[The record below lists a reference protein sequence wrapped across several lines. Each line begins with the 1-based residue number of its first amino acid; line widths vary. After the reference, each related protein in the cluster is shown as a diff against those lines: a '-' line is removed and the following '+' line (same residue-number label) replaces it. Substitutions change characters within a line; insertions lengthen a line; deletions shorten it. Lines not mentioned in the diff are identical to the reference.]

1 MRNFLSQLWS
11 DECGFVVSSEL
22 VFVATLLVIGLTTGF
37 SAIRNQVVGELA
49 DVADA
54 ISELDQ
60 SYSFAQITANNS
72 STRGVAFID
81 QNDLG
86 EADAASGDQ
95 SAAAGL
101 PTEGGLAISAGSG
114 EQ

>member
-54 ISELDQ
+54 VSELDQ
-60 SYSFAQITANNS
+60 SYSFAQITAANA
-72 STRGVAFID
+72 STRGAGFID

-86 EADAASGDQ
+86 ESNAASSDQ
-95 SAAAGL
+95 TAGVL
-101 PTEGGLAISAGSG
+101 PVEDGLAISAGTG

>member
-54 ISELDQ
+54 VSELDQ
-60 SYSFAQITANNS
+60 SYSFAQITAANA
-72 STRGVAFID
+72 STRGAAFGD

-86 EADAASGDQ
+86 EANAASQDQ
-95 SAAAGL
+95 VAGAL
-101 PTEGGLAISAGSG
+101 PTEDGLAISAGSG

>member
-54 ISELDQ
+54 VSELDQ

-72 STRGVAFID
+72 STRGAAFVD
-81 QNDLG
+81 ENDLG
-86 EADAASGDQ
+86 EADNASQDQ
-95 SAAAGL
+95 SAAAL
-101 PTEGGLAISAGSG
+101 PNEDGLAISAGTG
-114 EQ
+114 ER